1 MPSIRHYLP
10 SEFFRFAPPFVP
22 VKKIDFSQSAEVSNR
37 LTYALRAD
45 GRDIAF
51 KVLRSTNRSAGHAGV
66 LPPLLLL
73 HGMGLH
79 IASFRGLAEYL
90 IDSMDLILP
99 DYNGFAH
106 DHGWPAGGMSVP
118 MMARIAVRLVEALG
132 LSCVN
137 IGGSSLGGG
146 ISLLA
151 ATMKPSLFSRIVVLN
166 PAIFPQPLPRFYR
179 LVSIPVIGELVMSIT
194 PPDQLVQGVTSIGYA
209 NPAKADPDLLKI
221 YGQNMASRSNRMKL
235 MDVIRH
241 LPRRNAD
248 VGRYLAQVSK
258 FAQPTLVIWGEL
270 DRLLTADA
278 GRRLAELLPNGLYAG
293 LPELSHLPHEESPE
307 RVAGLILNFLQ

>member
-1 MPSIRHYLP
+1 MPAARHVLP
-10 SEFFRFAPPFVP
+10 FDLFRFAAPYVP
-22 VKKIDFSQSAEVSNR
+22 VEKFNFSRNVEVSNR
-37 LTYALRAD
+37 LTYTLRAD

-51 KVLRSTNRSAGHAGV
+51 KILRSSSRRTGHAGT

-90 IDSMDLILP
+90 VDTMDLILP

-118 MMARIAVRLVEALG
+118 LMARIAVRLVEALG

-146 ISLLA
+146 MSLLA

-179 LVSIPVIGELVMSIT
+179 LTSVPVIGELVMSII
-194 PPDQLVQGVTSIGYA
+194 PPDQLVQGVASIGYA
-209 NPAKADPDLLKI
+209 NPAMADPELLKI
-221 YGQNMASRSNRMKL
+221 YGQNMALRSSRMKL

-241 LPRRNAD
+241 LPRREAD

-258 FAQPTLVIWGEL
+258 FARPTLVIWGEL
-270 DRLLTADA
+270 DRLLVADA
-278 GRRLAELLPNGLYAG
+278 GRRLAEMLPNGQYAG

-307 RVAGLILNFLQ
+307 RVARLILNFLK

>member
-1 MPSIRHYLP
+1 MPQTRNFLP
-10 SEFFRFAPPFVP
+10 VDFFHFAPPFVP
-22 VKKIDFSQSAEVSNR
+22 VKKFNFSQPADISNR

-51 KVLRSTNRSAGHAGV
+51 KVLRSSNRIGGSAAA

-79 IASFRGLAEYL
+79 IGSFRRLAEYL

-106 DHGWPAGGMSVP
+106 DQGWPAGGIAVP
-118 MMARIAVRLVEALG
+118 VMARIAVRLVEALG
-132 LSCVN
+132 LGCVN

-151 ATMKPSLFSRIVVLN
+151 AMLKPALFLRIVVLN

-179 LVSIPVIGELVMSIT
+179 LVSFPILGELVMAIT
-194 PPDQLVQGVTSIGYA
+194 PVDQLVQGVVGIGYA
-209 NPAKADPDLLKI
+209 DPALADRDLLKI
-221 YGQNMASRSNRMKL
+221 YADTMASCSNRMKL
-235 MDVIRH
+235 MDTIRH
-241 LPRRNAD
+241 LPRRDAD
-248 VGRYLAQVSK
+248 VSRYLAQVSK
-258 FAQPTLVIWGEL
+258 FAQPTLVVWGEQ
-270 DRLLTADA
+270 DRLLATDA
-278 GRRLAELLPNGLYAG
+278 GRRLAELLPHGQYAG
-293 LPELSHLPHEESPE
+293 LPALSHLPHEESPE
-307 RVAGLILNFLQ
+307 CVARLILKFLR

>member
-1 MPSIRHYLP
+1 MSLVRHFLP
-10 SEFFRFAPPFVP
+10 VDVFRFATPFVP
-22 VKKIDFSQSAEVSNR
+22 AKKFDFSQSVQVSNR

-51 KVLRSTNRSAGHAGV
+51 KVLRSSNRGRGHAGA

-106 DHGWPAGGMSVP
+106 DQGWPAGGIPVP
-118 MMARIAVRLVEALG
+118 SMARIAVRLVEALG
-132 LSCVN
+132 LPSVN

-151 ATMKPSLFSRIVVLN
+151 ATMKPLLFNRIVVLN

-179 LVSIPVIGELVMSIT
+179 LVDFPIIGELVMGMT
-194 PPDQLVQGVTSIGYA
+194 PADQMVRGVVNIGYA
-209 NPAKADPDLLKI
+209 SPATADPELLQI
-221 YGQNMASRSNRMKL
+221 YGDTMASRSNRMKL
-235 MDVIRH
+235 MDTIRH
-241 LPRRNAD
+241 LPRRDAD

-270 DRLLTADA
+270 DRLLAADA
-278 GRRLAELLPNGLYAG
+278 GRRLAELLPNRRYAG
-293 LPELSHLPHEESPE
+293 LPELSHLPHEESPQ
-307 RVAGLILNFLQ
+307 RVARLVLDFLR